1 MYNING
7 WVNKKFI
14 VWIPEALLGNSL
26 NFLAPSTSGKS
37 SPSFCPS
44 NAYPFFLSIVLSS
57 CLKLHVNH
65 NGNSC
70 FLHCKPKF
78 KEKVWC
84 VCEWMMYICMWYML
98 TSHVWEHDF
107 LCGWM
112 PKENTGALVCHC
124 HPYSSEQVFHWRWN
138 WGGRFL
144 LSALHSAGVIIMHVP
159 CPDFF
164 MWMLGS
170 KSWTLCLWSNVKH
183 SDTLS
188 QLTSS
193 KKNYLSIYYEPQ
205 SSLWTY
211 KIQYVKG
218 TEFCH
223 MLFWNLWH

>member
-144 LSALHSAGVIIMHVP
+144 LSALHSAGVIIMH
-159 CPDFF
+159 CHAQISLCGSWDLKAGLCACEA
-164 MWMLGS
+164 MWS
-170 KSWTLCLWSNVKH
+170 IQTHWA
-183 SDTLS
+183 
-188 QLTSS
+188 SS
-193 KKNYLSIYYEPQ
+193 PAPKRTI
-205 SSLWTY
+205 
-211 KIQYVKG
+211 
-218 TEFCH
+218 
-223 MLFWNLWH
+223 